1 LKSFFI
7 QLSGHYQ
14 KAKIEKFMILST
26 HEVTILKMI
35 TRTFR
40 LNPEYDK
47 ILNDEAEK
55 HGLSVS
61 ALLNQIIRQYVLVSR
76 FTERV
81 PAITLSYTTFAP
93 MLERIPDKD
102 LVEVAEKTGSIIPEE
117 AILQRGQKI
126 NFDTINWFIDVI
138 YGKYGNWFDSSQS
151 IINGEERIHLNH
163 QLNHKWSQYL
173 SGYLRSMYESI
184 LDIEPKV
191 ETRENSVTIYLKPPK
206 NSNPYR

>member
-1 LKSFFI
+1 
-7 QLSGHYQ
+7 
-14 KAKIEKFMILST
+14 
-26 HEVTILKMI
+26 MI

-81 PAITLSYTTFAP
+81 PAITLSYHTFAS

-117 AILQRGQKI
+117 AILQRGQKLT
-126 NFDTINWFIDVI
+126 FDTITWFIDVV

-151 IINGEERIHLNH
+151 IINGEERVHLAH

-173 SGYLRSMYESI
+173 GNYMRSMFESI
-184 LDIEPKV
+184 LDLEPKV
-191 ETRENSVTIYLKPPK
+191 ETRENSVTLYIKPPK
-206 NSNPYR
+206 KTNPHQ

>member
-1 LKSFFI
+1 
-7 QLSGHYQ
+7 
-14 KAKIEKFMILST
+14 MR
-26 HEVTILKMI
+26 MI

-47 ILNDEAEK
+47 VLNDEAEK
-55 HGLSVS
+55 HSLSVS

-81 PAITLSYTTFAP
+81 PAITLTYHTFAP

-117 AILQRGQKI
+117 AILQRGGRI
-126 NFDTINWFIDVI
+126 NFDTVNWLIHVV
-138 YGKYGNWFDSSQS
+138 YGKYGNWFDSSQN
-151 IINGEERIHLNH
+151 IINGEQRVHLTH

-173 SGYLRSMYESI
+173 GGYMRSMFESI
-184 LDIEPKV
+184 LDLQPKI
-191 ETRENSVTIYLKPPK
+191 ETRENSVTLYIKSAK
-206 NSNPYR
+206 NSNSYR

>member
-1 LKSFFI
+1 
-7 QLSGHYQ
+7 
-14 KAKIEKFMILST
+14 
-26 HEVTILKMI
+26 MI

-81 PAITLSYTTFAP
+81 PAITLTYHTFAP
-93 MLERIPDKD
+93 MLERIPDND

-117 AILQRGQKI
+117 AILQRGQKLT
-126 NFDTINWFIDVI
+126 FETVNWFIDVV
-138 YGKYGNWFDSSQS
+138 YGKYGNWFDSTQT
-151 IINGEERIHLNH
+151 IVNGQERIHLAH

-173 SGYLRSMYESI
+173 GSYMRSMFESI
-184 LDIEPKV
+184 LEIDPKV
-191 ETRENSVTIYLKPPK
+191 ETRENSVTLYLKRPK
-206 NSNPYR
+206 TQP

>member
-1 LKSFFI
+1 
-7 QLSGHYQ
+7 
-14 KAKIEKFMILST
+14 M
-26 HEVTILKMI
+26 KML

-61 ALLNQIIRQYVLVSR
+61 ALLNQIIRQYVFVSR
-76 FTERV
+76 FIERV
-81 PAITLSYTTFAP
+81 PAITLSYNTFAP

-117 AILQRGQKI
+117 AILQRGE
-126 NFDTINWFIDVI
+126 NFTFDTVNWLIDVV
-138 YGKYGNWFDSSQS
+138 YGKYGNWFDSSKS
-151 IINGEERIHLNH
+151 IINGEERVHLTH

-173 SGYLRSMYESI
+173 GNYMRSMFESI
-184 LDIEPKV
+184 LDLQPKI
-191 ETRENSVTIYLKPPK
+191 ETRENSVTLYLKPAK
-206 NSNPYR
+206 NSNSYR